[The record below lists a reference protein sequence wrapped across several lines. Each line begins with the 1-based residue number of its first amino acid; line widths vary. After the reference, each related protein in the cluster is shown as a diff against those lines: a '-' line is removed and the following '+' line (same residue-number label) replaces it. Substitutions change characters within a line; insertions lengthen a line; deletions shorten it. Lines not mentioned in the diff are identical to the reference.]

1 MADDLR
7 PGTTRKPTH
16 TLDEAYDRMLETETR
31 PVPAS
36 YRRHAPIETG
46 PTLIPVER
54 YISRAFHDLEVE
66 KLWKRVWQAACHE
79 DDLPNV
85 GDSVP
90 YDIAGLSFLVV
101 RTAPDT
107 IKAYYNACLHRG
119 RKLRTTRGKNAREIR
134 CHFHG
139 WTWSL
144 DGRLTQVPCLW
155 DFPDLRREEQSLP
168 EVKVGRWGRFVF
180 INPDPDCQPFE
191 DFIGDL
197 PSHFEAL
204 PYERRYKQAHV
215 AKIIRANWKVAHE
228 AFMESYHVIATH
240 PAAIAGG
247 IEDLEGKYDVFGNYS
262 RAIRVGALDGAMPSW
277 EPLPDDGVLRMRH
290 PLTGWIYER
299 VGQGKGINPVR
310 VTSPGGGEGLYT
322 WDGQCLEGELG
333 DASVHLCNWVGGPQ
347 MADDIGP
354 LTTAHTREELATV
367 IPSTIDA
374 VADIEFTSVY
384 FTLFPNFD
392 PWGSFN
398 KIVYRFRPNGNDHEQ
413 SIMEVMYLAPIPED
427 GRYTPVKD
435 IHWLGPDEDWIEA
448 PEMGL
453 LAKLFN
459 QDVGNMQYVQEGLHA
474 TSKKY
479 IQLSDYNET
488 KIRHFHQLL
497 DEWLARP

>member
-180 INPDPDCQPFE
+180 INPRPR
-191 DFIGDL
+191 L
-197 PSHFEAL
+197 PAL
-204 PYERRYKQAHV
+204 R
-215 AKIIRANWKVAHE
+215 
-228 AFMESYHVIATH
+228 
-240 PAAIAGG
+240 
-247 IEDLEGKYDVFGNYS
+247 
-262 RAIRVGALDGAMPSW
+262 
-277 EPLPDDGVLRMRH
+277 
-290 PLTGWIYER
+290 
-299 VGQGKGINPVR
+299 
-310 VTSPGGGEGLYT
+310 
-322 WDGQCLEGELG
+322 
-333 DASVHLCNWVGGPQ
+333 
-347 MADDIGP
+347 
-354 LTTAHTREELATV
+354 
-367 IPSTIDA
+367 
-374 VADIEFTSVY
+374 
-384 FTLFPNFD
+384 
-392 PWGSFN
+392 
-398 KIVYRFRPNGNDHEQ
+398 
-413 SIMEVMYLAPIPED
+413 
-427 GRYTPVKD
+427 
-435 IHWLGPDEDWIEA
+435 
-448 PEMGL
+448 
-453 LAKLFN
+453 
-459 QDVGNMQYVQEGLHA
+459 GLHRRSA
-474 TSKKY
+474 
-479 IQLSDYNET
+479 QPL
-488 KIRHFHQLL
+488 RGAAL
-497 DEWLARP
+497 